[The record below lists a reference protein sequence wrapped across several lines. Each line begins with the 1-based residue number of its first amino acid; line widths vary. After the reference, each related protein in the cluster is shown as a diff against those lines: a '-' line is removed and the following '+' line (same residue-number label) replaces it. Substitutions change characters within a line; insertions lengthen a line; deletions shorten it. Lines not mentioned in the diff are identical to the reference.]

1 MNIAAM
7 FIQDTLSS
15 DLWASMQW
23 GKIYST
29 AHNCEEA
36 GGGAGLQDPG
46 QVSVSGPI
54 QMLALHQ
61 FKPEADLGQLV
72 ATLRCIMRGK

>member
-7 FIQDTLSS
+7 FIQDTPSS

-23 GKIYST
+23 GKST
-29 AHNCEEA
+29 QPLTIARRT

-72 ATLRCIMRGK
+72 ATLGCIMRGK